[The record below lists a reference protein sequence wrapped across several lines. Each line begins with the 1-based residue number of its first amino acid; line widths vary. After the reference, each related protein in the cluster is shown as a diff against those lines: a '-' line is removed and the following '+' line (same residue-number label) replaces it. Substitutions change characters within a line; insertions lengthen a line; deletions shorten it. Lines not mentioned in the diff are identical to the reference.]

1 MFAALIGRKILLAV
15 TLLVVVVLGSLGA
28 LQAPV
33 QMIPDLEVRTISVE
47 TRWPG
52 ATPQDVEKEI
62 LIEQEE
68 FLRTVPNLQR
78 MLSSASTG
86 SASIELEFAAGVDI
100 EQTLIRVS
108 NALSQV
114 SGYPENVDE
123 PRIVA
128 SAFSANAFMFF
139 SITPLPGNPKAV
151 DIDLMGD
158 LVEDFVRPRL
168 ERVPGVAQVNVRGAV
183 ERQVQIIVDPTRL
196 AQRGISLTQL
206 RDAIRARNRDFSGGD
221 IDSDKRRYLIR
232 TVGRMASVAEF
243 AELIVAERD
252 GALVRLRDVAT
263 VSLDHGE
270 IRSRAFSRGQPS
282 ITLAVNRESGSNVIE
297 IKAAMLPAVQAV
309 NRDLLAP
316 NGLEMRLTSDDVR
329 YVQESIRNIWVN
341 LALGAVLAMA
351 VLLVFSGS
359 LANSLIAILGVPLCA
374 LAALSALAL
383 SGRTINVISLA
394 GVAFALGMTLDNS
407 IVVLESIERKRRAGM
422 AALRAAVEGVTE
434 VWPAVLASTL
444 TTVLV
449 FAPVLFIVEEAGQLY
464 SDVAIAISGAIL
476 ASMVYAVAIVPAATT
491 LNRSSPR
498 SVPWADRLEGGVA
511 QIVGRLIG
519 STPRRLAT
527 VAVSVLL
534 TLSAAYWLTPP
545 ADYLPEGEEPKTFSR
560 LIAPPGY
567 NLPEM
572 LGVAKQV
579 EAQLLPHL
587 DADDSDFV
595 AGKTDVPPIGSL
607 LLSVSAGSVTIIS
620 ETINPAH
627 IDALMAAIDKRYR
640 AFPGMRAFSSRG
652 SIISSNDGGT
662 RSVNLDVS
670 GPRLDDIYRVA
681 EGAFRRAERAFVNP
695 SIGSTP
701 SSLVLAQPLI
711 ELRPRWDRAAELG
724 FSAAE
729 LGYTISALSDG
740 AFVDEFLL
748 DGEKLDIYLYGKA
761 LSNQRLEALPDLPVA
776 TPSGQVLPLSA
787 FVDFVDTV
795 DTESV
800 RRVDGR
806 RTVTLNIIPPR
817 DIPLE
822 TGVSI
827 VQAQVID
834 ALRAEGAIPEGVSL
848 ELSGAADQLDAT
860 RSALSGNFLV
870 AVLLS
875 YLLLVAI
882 FSHFGMP
889 LLILT
894 SVPLGIAGGIIGLAA
909 LNVFVRQPFDVITM
923 LGFLILV
930 GTVVN
935 NPILIV
941 SETTQHLQRHGGA
954 VVDAVRLAVATRLR
968 PMLVSTLTTLFG
980 LAPLV
985 FLPGAGTELYRGVG
999 TIVLF
1004 GLLCALVI
1012 SLSFLPALLALL
1024 LKDRRQLSPAGS
1036 PVNPASPP

>member
-243 AELIVAERD
+243 AELIVTERD

-309 NRDLLAP
+309 NRDLLAS

-329 YVQESIRNIWVN
+329 YVQDSIRNIWVN

-351 VLLVFSGS
+351 VLLAFSGS

-444 TTVLV
+444 TTILV

>member
-15 TLLVVVVLGSLGA
+15 VLLIVVVLGSLGA
-28 LQAPV
+28 LQVPV
-33 QMIPDLEVRTISVE
+33 QMIPDLEVRTVSVE

-86 SASIELEFAAGVDI
+86 SASIELEFPFGVDI

-128 SAFSANAFMFF
+128 SSFSSNAFMFF
-139 SITPLPGNPKAV
+139 SITPLPGNPQAV
-151 DIDLMGD
+151 DMDLMGD

-168 ERVPGVAQVNVRGAV
+168 ERVPGVAQVSVRGAA

-206 RDAIRARNRDFSGGD
+206 RDSIRARNRDFSGGD

-243 AELIVAERD
+243 ADLIVAERD

-282 ITLAVNRESGSNVIE
+282 ITLAVNREAGSNVID

-309 NRDLLAP
+309 NLDLLAAK
-316 NGLEMRLTSDDVR
+316 GLEIRLISDDVR
-329 YVQESIRNIWVN
+329 YVQDSIRNIWIN

-351 VLLVFSGS
+351 VLLAFSGS
-359 LANSLIAILGVPLCA
+359 LPNTLIAIVGVPLCA
-374 LAALSALAL
+374 LAAFLAL
-383 SGRTINVISLA
+383 SLTGRTINVISLA
-394 GVAFALGMTLDNS
+394 GVAFALGMTLDNT
-407 IVVLESIERKRRAGM
+407 IVVLESIERKRREGM
-422 AALRAAVEGVTE
+422 AAARAAVDGVAE

-449 FAPVLFIVEEAGQLY
+449 FAPLLFIVEEAGQLY
-464 SDVAIAISGAIL
+464 SDVAIAISGAIT
-476 ASMVYAVAIVPAATT
+476 ASMLYAVAIVPAATT
-491 LNRSSPR
+491 LLRGTRRN
-498 SVPWADRLEGGVA
+498 VPWADRLEA
-511 QIVGRLIG
+511 QIAQAVAGLIG
-519 STPRRLAT
+519 SKPKRVAT
-527 VAVSVLL
+527 IAVTSLL

-545 ADYLPEGEEPKTFSR
+545 AEYLPEGEEPKTFSR

-572 LGVAKQV
+572 LQVAKQV
-579 EAQLLPHL
+579 EAQLLPHV
-587 DADDSDFV
+587 DADDGDFV
-595 AGKTDVPPIGSL
+595 AGKTDVPPLSSL
-607 LLSVSAGSVTIIS
+607 LVSVSAGSVTIIS

-627 IDALMAAIDKRYR
+627 IDALMDAIDKRYR

-662 RSVNLDVS
+662 RSVNLDIS
-670 GPRLDDIYRVA
+670 GPRLEDIYTVA
-681 EGAFRRAERAFVNP
+681 EAAFRRAEQAFENP
-695 SIGSTP
+695 RIGSTP

-748 DGEKLDIYLYGKA
+748 DGDKLDIYLYGKA
-761 LSNQRLEALPDLPVA
+761 LSNQRIEALPDLPVA

-787 FVDFVDTV
+787 LVDFVDTV

-800 RRVDGR
+800 RRVNGR

-817 DIPLE
+817 AIPLE

-827 VQAQVID
+827 VQAKVMD
-834 ALRAEGAIPEGVSL
+834 ALSDEGAIPAGVTM

-860 RSALSGNFLV
+860 RNALSGNFLV
-870 AVLLS
+870 AVLLC

-894 SVPLGIAGGIIGLAA
+894 SVPLGIAGGIIGLAV
-909 LNVFVRQPFDVITM
+909 LNIFVRQPFDVITM

-941 SETTQHLQRHGGA
+941 SETMKHLQRRGGA
-954 VVDAVRLAVATRLR
+954 AVDAVRSAVSARLR
-968 PMLVSTLTTLFG
+968 PMLVSTLTTLVG

-985 FLPGAGTELYRGVG
+985 FIPGAGTELYRGVG
-999 TIVLF
+999 AIVLF
-1004 GLLCALVI
+1004 GLLCALLI
-1012 SLSFLPALLALL
+1012 SLSFLPALLTLL
-1024 LKDRRQLSPAGS
+1024 LKDRPQQGLAGAEAR
-1036 PVNPASPP
+1036 VE